1 MMNKFFSLLSGFI
14 FGLGLTLSS
23 MTNPAKIIG
32 FLDITDNW
40 DPSLMF
46 VMIGA
51 IVISAPIFYLL
62 RNKTKPLFDSN
73 FEIPNIKNLDK
84 QLILGASLFGL
95 GWGMVGF
102 CPGPAIASL
111 ALLKPFSIIFVIAMA
126 GGFYMSKFIKFDN

>member
-1 MMNKFFSLLSGFI
+1 MNKLFSLLSGSI
-14 FGLGLTLSS
+14 FGFGLTLSS
-23 MTNPAKIIG
+23 MTNPAKVIG
-32 FLDITDNW
+32 FLDITGNW

-62 RNKTKPLFDSN
+62 RNKTKPLFSLN
-73 FEIPNIKNLDK
+73 FETPTIKTLDK
-84 QLILGASLFGL
+84 QLILGASLFGI

-126 GGFYMSKFIKFDN
+126 GGFFMSKFIKFNN

>member
-23 MTNPAKIIG
+23 MTNPAKVIG

-62 RNKTKPLFDSN
+62 RNKTKPLFDLN
-73 FEIPNIKNLDK
+73 FEIPTIKNLDI